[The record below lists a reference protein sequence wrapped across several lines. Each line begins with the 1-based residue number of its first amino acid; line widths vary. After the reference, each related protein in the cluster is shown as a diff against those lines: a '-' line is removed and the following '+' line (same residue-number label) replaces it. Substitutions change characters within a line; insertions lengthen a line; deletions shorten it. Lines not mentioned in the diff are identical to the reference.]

1 MRYTYKINNDIT
13 IEAMS
18 FKKMLK
24 SLASKFKE
32 GEIVNVVYKNKKD
45 NLINKDV
52 KVGSNDWNIFRCTY
66 GAQGFTLGLHGFINQ
81 RSINREGLDG
91 VWRV

>member
-1 MRYTYKINNDIT
+1 MRYTYKINDGTEIQ
-13 IEAMS
+13 AMS
-18 FKKMLK
+18 YKKMLK

-52 KVGSNDWNIFRCTY
+52 KVGSND
-66 GAQGFTLGLHGFINQ
+66 
-81 RSINREGLDG
+81 
-91 VWRV
+91 